1 MGELVVS
8 GFLPLAILVSVL
20 AGLVSFLS
28 PCVLPLIPAYLVM
41 LTNSASP
48 KKLPIATFVFVAGFT
63 LVFVSYGLVFG
74 QVGSWLIQYQN
85 EIYRVAGVLLIIMG
99 FVFAGYISKF
109 QNQIKLPNL
118 KTTGYLNAL
127 VLGIVFAVGWTPCI
141 GPTLAA
147 VQTLALTEATATR
160 GAVLSASYSLGLGIP
175 FLLISFF
182 ATRSTTLVAA
192 LRKKQKLFIS
202 VGSAMLIILGILFLV
217 GIWPEMITWLQI
229 KYSGFTVS
237 L

>member
-41 LTNSASP
+41 LTNSTSP

-99 FVFAGYISKF
+99 LVFAGYISKF

-147 VQTLALTEATATR
+147 VQTLALTEAAATR

-202 VGSAMLIILGILFLV
+202 AGSAMLIILGILFLV
-217 GIWPEMITWLQI
+217 GIWPEMMTWLQI

>member
-63 LVFVSYGLVFG
+63 LVFVSYGLIFG

-99 FVFAGYISKF
+99 LVFAGYISKF

>member
-41 LTNSASP
+41 LTNSTSP

-85 EIYRVAGVLLIIMG
+85 EIYRVAGVLFIIMG
-99 FVFAGYISKF
+99 LVFAGYISKF

-147 VQTLALTEATATR
+147 VQTLALTEAAATR

-202 VGSAMLIILGILFLV
+202 AGSAMLIILGILFLV

>member
-99 FVFAGYISKF
+99 LVFAGYISKF

>member
-1 MGELVVS
+1 
-8 GFLPLAILVSVL
+8 
-20 AGLVSFLS
+20 
-28 PCVLPLIPAYLVM
+28 M

-99 FVFAGYISKF
+99 LVFAGYISKF

-202 VGSAMLIILGILFLV
+202 AGSAMLIILGILFLV

>member
-99 FVFAGYISKF
+99 LVFAGYISKF

-147 VQTLALTEATATR
+147 VQTLALTEAAATR

-182 ATRSTTLVAA
+182 ATRSTALVAA

-202 VGSAMLIILGILFLV
+202 AGSAMLIILGILFLV

>member
-41 LTNSASP
+41 LTNSTSP

-85 EIYRVAGVLLIIMG
+85 
-99 FVFAGYISKF
+99 
-109 QNQIKLPNL
+109 
-118 KTTGYLNAL
+118 
-127 VLGIVFAVGWTPCI
+127 
-141 GPTLAA
+141 
-147 VQTLALTEATATR
+147 
-160 GAVLSASYSLGLGIP
+160 
-175 FLLISFF
+175 
-182 ATRSTTLVAA
+182 
-192 LRKKQKLFIS
+192 
-202 VGSAMLIILGILFLV
+202 
-217 GIWPEMITWLQI
+217 
-229 KYSGFTVS
+229 
-237 L
+237 

>member
-99 FVFAGYISKF
+99 LVFAGYISKF

-182 ATRSTTLVAA
+182 ATRSTAIVSA

>member
-41 LTNSASP
+41 LTNSTSP

-99 FVFAGYISKF
+99 LVFAGYISKF

-202 VGSAMLIILGILFLV
+202 AGSAMLIILGILFLV

>member
-41 LTNSASP
+41 LTNSAPP

-63 LVFVSYGLVFG
+63 LIFVSYGLVFG

-85 EIYRVAGVLLIIMG
+85 EIYRVAGSLLIIMG
-99 FVFAGYISKF
+99 LVFAGYISKL

-202 VGSAMLIILGILFLV
+202 AGSAMLIILGILFLV

>member
-1 MGELVVS
+1 MGELVVF

-99 FVFAGYISKF
+99 LVFAGYISKF

>member
-41 LTNSASP
+41 LTNSTSP

-99 FVFAGYISKF
+99 LVFAGYISKF

-118 KTTGYLNAL
+118 KTKGYLNAL

-147 VQTLALTEATATR
+147 VQTLALTEAAATR

-202 VGSAMLIILGILFLV
+202 AGSAMLIILGILFLV

-229 KYSGFTVS
+229 KYSGFTVA

>member
-41 LTNSASP
+41 LTNSTSP

-99 FVFAGYISKF
+99 LVFAGYISKF

-147 VQTLALTEATATR
+147 VQTLALTEAAATR

-202 VGSAMLIILGILFLV
+202 AGSAMLIILGILFLV

>member
-99 FVFAGYISKF
+99 LVFAGYISKF

-147 VQTLALTEATATR
+147 VQTLALTEAAATR

-202 VGSAMLIILGILFLV
+202 AGSAMLIILGILFLV

>member
-1 MGELVVS
+1 
-8 GFLPLAILVSVL
+8 
-20 AGLVSFLS
+20 
-28 PCVLPLIPAYLVM
+28 M
-41 LTNSASP
+41 LTNSAPP

-63 LVFVSYGLVFG
+63 LIFVSYGLVFG

-85 EIYRVAGVLLIIMG
+85 EIYRVAGSLLIIMG
-99 FVFAGYISKF
+99 LVFAGYISKL

-202 VGSAMLIILGILFLV
+202 AGSAMLIILGILFLV

>member
-41 LTNSASP
+41 LTNSTSP

-99 FVFAGYISKF
+99 LVFAGYISKF

-147 VQTLALTEATATR
+147 VQTLALTEAAATR

-202 VGSAMLIILGILFLV
+202 AGSAMLIILGILFLV
-217 GIWPEMITWLQI
+217 
-229 KYSGFTVS
+229 
-237 L
+237 

>member
-99 FVFAGYISKF
+99 LVFAGYISKL
-109 QNQIKLPNL
+109 QNQITLPKL

-202 VGSAMLIILGILFLV
+202 AGSAMLIILGILFLV

>member
-99 FVFAGYISKF
+99 LVFAGYISKF

-147 VQTLALTEATATR
+147 VQTLALTEAAATR

>member
-99 FVFAGYISKF
+99 LVFAGYISKF

-147 VQTLALTEATATR
+147 VQTLALTEAAATR

-202 VGSAMLIILGILFLV
+202 AGSAMLIILGLLFLV

>member
-1 MGELVVS
+1 
-8 GFLPLAILVSVL
+8 
-20 AGLVSFLS
+20 
-28 PCVLPLIPAYLVM
+28 
-41 LTNSASP
+41 
-48 KKLPIATFVFVAGFT
+48 
-63 LVFVSYGLVFG
+63 
-74 QVGSWLIQYQN
+74 
-85 EIYRVAGVLLIIMG
+85 
-99 FVFAGYISKF
+99 
-109 QNQIKLPNL
+109 
-118 KTTGYLNAL
+118 
-127 VLGIVFAVGWTPCI
+127 VFAVGWTPCI

-147 VQTLALTEATATR
+147 VQTLALTEAAATR

-202 VGSAMLIILGILFLV
+202 AGSAMLIILGILFLV

>member
-99 FVFAGYISKF
+99 LVFAGYISKF

-202 VGSAMLIILGILFLV
+202 VGSAMLINLGILFLV

>member
-1 MGELVVS
+1 MGELVVF

-63 LVFVSYGLVFG
+63 LVFVSYGLIFG

-85 EIYRVAGVLLIIMG
+85 EVYRVAGVLLIIMG
-99 FVFAGYISKF
+99 LVFAGYISKF

>member
-99 FVFAGYISKF
+99 LVFAGYISKF

-202 VGSAMLIILGILFLV
+202 AGSAMLIILGILFLV